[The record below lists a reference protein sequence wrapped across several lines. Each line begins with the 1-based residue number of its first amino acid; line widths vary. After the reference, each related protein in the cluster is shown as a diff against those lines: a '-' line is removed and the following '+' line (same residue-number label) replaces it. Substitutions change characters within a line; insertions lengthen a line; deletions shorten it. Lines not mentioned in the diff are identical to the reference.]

1 MDFSKV
7 MQEMINNNLSIREM
21 AKKLGIP
28 KSTLH
33 YRLNK
38 VKKRA
43 DDEFLLVAYDILMKE
58 NKETMSKKG
67 LNKRWQK

>member
-1 MDFSKV
+1 MDLSKV
-7 MQEMINNNLSIREM
+7 MQEMINENLSIREM
-21 AKKLGIP
+21 AKRLGIP

-38 VKKRA
+38 VKKRV

-58 NKETMSKKG
+58 NKDNMSEKG
-67 LNKRWQK
+67 INKRWQK